1 MTWMIWGT
9 VPTFLGNLHV
19 LDHIFDDRT
28 VLNKIATWTVPHRSV
43 PTKYTPILSCC
54 WWYPYSC
61 WSISTKISGPLWKD
75 QHSDTLNFRNGSYG
89 KIYEHHWAFIFLFFL
104 ISLNLLMVLKS
115 MLYIFGSSTATLA
128 VVGFQKNPKRCGC
141 IALNSLLVA
150 IRLDFRSVPSKWLQ
164 KSLTWMD
171 FTSSPDSPQILQSLS
186 HHPRHDIGCHKHG
199 LDLGDFRCVAET
211 SVDHGSPNLQPA

>member
-1 MTWMIWGT
+1 M
-9 VPTFLGNLHV
+9 V
-19 LDHIFDDRT
+19 
-28 VLNKIATWTVPHRSV
+28 RS
-43 PTKYTPILSCC
+43 
-54 WWYPYSC
+54 
-61 WSISTKISGPLWKD
+61 
-75 QHSDTLNFRNGSYG
+75 SYG

-115 MLYIFGSSTATLA
+115 MLYIFGSLTATVAL
-128 VVGFQKNPKRCGC
+128 VGFHLQRCGC

-150 IRLDFRSVPSKWLQ
+150 IRLDFRSVPSKWLE

-171 FTSSPDSPQILQSLS
+171 FTSSPDSPQILQSFS

-211 SVDHGSPNLQPA
+211 SVDHGSQDPAA